1 MEERSLMKD
10 APKTQPTLT
19 DEIDGALQFLKLGT
33 WPSIIRDDIATMSPA
48 ESATVSKYLARWTA
62 HELAH
67 RNTITIASRIKSAQ
81 FVKLQTIDDFD
92 FNYNK
97 STQRLRDEYLKLH
110 HSTVQGSTKS
120 CVFVG
125 TAGLGKTHLARALGY
140 AACQARQSTF
150 FTTAAKMINGLRT
163 AKASNRLEAE
173 LHKYRRPRNLI
184 IDELCYVTMDNEDSN
199 LLFQVISA
207 RHDAELGTIATSNLP
222 FGQWNQILSN
232 NAIAHALVDRLTDN
246 ASVFYLEGVSYREAR
261 TKQRNSKK

>member
-1 MEERSLMKD
+1 MMKEATK
-10 APKTQPTLT
+10 APQLST
-19 DEIDGALQFLKLGT
+19 DELNGALLSLKLGT
-33 WPSIIRDDIATMSPA
+33 WPGIINDDVATMTPA
-48 ESATVSKYLARWTA
+48 ERGVVTKYLGRWTA
-62 HELAH
+62 HELAY

-81 FVKLQTIDDFD
+81 FVKNQTIDDFD

-97 STQRLRDEYLKLH
+97 STQRLRDEYLRIH
-110 HSTVQGSTKS
+110 HSATQGLTAS

-140 AACQARQSTF
+140 AACQARQSTYF
-150 FTTAAKMINGLRT
+150 ISAAKMINGLRT
-163 AKASNRLEAE
+163 AKASCRLEAE
-173 LHKYRRPRNLI
+173 LQKYRRPRSLI

-261 TKQRNSKK
+261 TKQRKK